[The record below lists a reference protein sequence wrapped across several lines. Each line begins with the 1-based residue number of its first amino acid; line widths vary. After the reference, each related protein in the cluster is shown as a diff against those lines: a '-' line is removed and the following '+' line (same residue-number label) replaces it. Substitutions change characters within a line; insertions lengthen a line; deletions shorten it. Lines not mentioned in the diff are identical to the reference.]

1 MRAGPITVAPRAR
14 PVADA
19 PVDALVEA
27 SDEVAKAWLL
37 ELLAAAPLAAAG
49 GVRVE
54 DLAAEG
60 PSLCEAV
67 ARALGDD
74 AQLARFSAEGDLFRA
89 AARVGE
95 LAGAGDAAAAFA
107 AVE

>member
-1 MRAGPITVAPRAR
+1 MRAGPITAAPRAR

-19 PVDALVEA
+19 PVGALVDGA
-27 SDEVAKAWLL
+27 DEVAKAWLL
-37 ELLAAAPLAAAG
+37 ELLGAAPLAAAG

-54 DLAAEG
+54 ELAAEG

-67 ARALGDD
+67 ARALAAD
-74 AQLARFSAEGDLFRA
+74 AELARFSPGGDLFAA

-95 LAGAGDAAAAFA
+95 LAGA
-107 AVE
+107 